1 MTEEPEAGTWR
12 CLVCEEEVESSF
24 DVCWNC
30 GANRQGEKDFELI
43 SDAGSESLK
52 VEGRDSAGGDS
63 GAGGVKKSKVGL
75 IFVICLML
83 IPVLW
88 LPGFFQQEASST
100 IRNISVILTKA
111 ALLVAIVAFLWVYI
125 ADIRKNPESSLT
137 GRQRSKIQG
146 LPLCPNCLSENQPEA
161 HFCVKCQ
168 SPLSS
173 HAAID
178 PLGRIQATGD
188 TYRKAIKYPS
198 SLVVFVGMWLLFGGM
213 IFFTAISQI
222 NLINEICSSD
232 DGFFYYN
239 DVYGGHFRP
248 WEIFSLVL
256 QLIVIVASYIFYL
269 AVLLKY
275 TSSYIRKRRR
285 IRAGLTND

>member
-30 GANRQGEKDFELI
+30 GADRQGEKDFELI

-188 TYRKAIKYPS
+188 TYRKAIKQPS
-198 SLVVFVGMWLLFGGM
+198 SPVVLIGMWLLFGWTIILFSLLG
-213 IFFTAISQI
+213 I
-222 NLINEICSSD
+222 NLIMHIFGLGEEY
-232 DGFFYYN
+232 FYSI
-239 DVYGGHFRP
+239 DVYSSPSGPEENFT
-248 WEIFSLVL
+248 LVL
-256 QLIVIVASYIFYL
+256 QLIRITAFQILYL

-275 TSSYIRKRRR
+275 TGSYIRKRRKVNSSEM
-285 IRAGLTND
+285 GE